1 MAAAAK
7 GQIEHNTKSMLEAI
21 PFENLSDPGAYVCNW
36 NGHLLRV
43 PDDAVKE
50 GRSPL
55 MTIKANQQLIV
66 TKISTDPYIA
76 LTKAR
81 LIAADNDL
89 SVGF

>member
-7 GQIEHNTKSMLEAI
+7 GQIETITKNVLETI
-21 PFENLSDPGAYVCNW
+21 PFENLSQPGAYVCNW

-55 MTIKANQQLIV
+55 MTLKATEALIV
-66 TKISTDPYIA
+66 TKISQDPYIA

-81 LIAADNDL
+81 LIAADNDIN
-89 SVGF
+89 VGF